1 MGRID
6 QDPRERELDELVRA
20 GQFERA
26 AGVARA
32 LGQPRYAA
40 RLFADG
46 QLPYQSAVCFYEA
59 GEPAK
64 ALAAFLAVPKNDA
77 RYRAACVH
85 ALRIASELN
94 SLSRELDAYVAE
106 FASSDPTNP
115 HEVRALYRLGVLYQE
130 NELFDHARDALRRVV
145 RVDPAN
151 ADAKQRVTVLD
162 GLVRGAPSVYE
173 AILRQDASDW
183 RAPAPAHLGAPK
195 PPGAGEPRS
204 LPVRLPK
211 PPVPQAGGPLGGHSP
226 APGKSPRP
234 PPARSPVPPPASS
247 SEESW
252 SVASADIIV
261 EPTLVSRT
269 SPAEVPVTELPP
281 ETLVAGR
288 YKVEEEVGRGGMGIV
303 YRAVDL
309 ELDEAVAIKVF
320 SNRLDEEGLLHR
332 FKQELTLCRQLAHPN
347 IVRLYDIGAH
357 AGRKFITMELL
368 QGASLREV
376 LKERRPSLGESVNML
391 RQICAGLG
399 AAHAVGIVH
408 RDVKP
413 DNLFVTTSGLV
424 KLTDFGL
431 AKRQGD
437 PDSHT
442 MVGFMGGSPNYMAPE
457 QITDF
462 GAVTRAA
469 DLYSVGIV
477 AYELVTGTKPFRDK
491 ERQKVLEMHLT
502 LEPAPPSAHVP
513 GLPRTLDRLILDLLR
528 KRPTERPPS
537 CEDVLA
543 RLEVLES
550 LV

>member
-20 GQFERA
+20 GHFERA
-26 AGVARA
+26 ASVARA

-46 QLPYQSAVCFYEA
+46 KLPYQSAVCFYEA

-64 ALAAFLAVPKNDA
+64 ALAGFLAVPKNDP

-85 ALRIASELN
+85 ALRISGELN

-115 HEVRALYRLGVLYQE
+115 HEVRALYRLGVLYQG

-145 RVDPAN
+145 RVDPTN

-162 GLVRGAPSVYE
+162 GLVLGAPSVYE

-183 RAPAPAHLGAPK
+183 RAPAPAR
-195 PPGAGEPRS
+195 GEPGP

-211 PPVPQAGGPLGGHSP
+211 PPVPQAAGSVGGHPQS
-226 APGKSPRP
+226 PGKSPRP
-234 PPARSPVPPPASS
+234 PPGRSPAPPPASAAP

-261 EPTLVSRT
+261 EPTLVSRKG
-269 SPAEVPVTELPP
+269 PNDAPPLTELPV

-288 YKVEEEVGRGGMGIV
+288 YKIEEEVGRGGMGIV
-303 YRAVDL
+303 YRAIDL
-309 ELDEAVAIKVF
+309 ELDETVAIKLF

-368 QGASLREV
+368 QGSSLREV
-376 LKERRPSLGESVNML
+376 LKEGRPSLGESVSML

-399 AAHAVGIVH
+399 AAHGVGIVH

-413 DNLFVTTSGLV
+413 DNLFVAASGV
-424 KLTDFGL
+424 IKLTDFGL
-431 AKRQGD
+431 AKRRGD

-442 MVGFMGGSPNYMAPE
+442 MVGFMAGSPNYMAPE

-462 GAVTRAA
+462 GSVTPAA
-469 DLYSVGIV
+469 DLYALGIV
-477 AYELVTGTKPFRDK
+477 AYELVTGIKPFRHK
-491 ERQKVLEMHLT
+491 ERQKVLEMQLT
-502 LEPAPPSAHVP
+502 VEPVPPSAHAP

-528 KRPTERPPS
+528 KRPAERPQS
-537 CEDVLA
+537 CADVLA

-550 LV
+550 IVG